1 LQGVQRY
8 VVFSFLIGAGL
19 LWVTLSRIFQAIAF
33 AVNAPD
39 FEILGSQFTA
49 SKALGMGISLVVT
62 YVAFKN
68 QRVNQFSSEVVAEL
82 KKVTWPGKDETK
94 HATFVVI
101 ITTLIIALI
110 LGLFDAVWGWATSH
124 IYPSA

>member
-1 LQGVQRY
+1 MQGVQRY